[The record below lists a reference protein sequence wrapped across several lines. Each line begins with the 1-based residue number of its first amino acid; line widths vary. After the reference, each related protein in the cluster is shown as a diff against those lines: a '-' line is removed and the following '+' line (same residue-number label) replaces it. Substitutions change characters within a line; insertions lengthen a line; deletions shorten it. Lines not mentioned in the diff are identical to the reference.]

1 MRRDAELNR
10 RRLLDAAAALFAE
23 RGLDAT
29 LNDIA
34 HHAGVGVGTA
44 YRRFANKAEI
54 LDALFDERLAEVT
67 AHAEAAL
74 ENHDAWD
81 GFVDFLEN
89 SLTMQM
95 DGRGVTVLLNNPYL
109 DDDRVQEAQDRV
121 APLVEQI
128 VERAKQQGT
137 LRPDF
142 EPTDAIHIQIALS
155 AVMDLSRETKPT
167 LYRRYLTIFLD
178 GLRTDRATTALP
190 VQALNTGQSHE
201 ALTADRRHRRH
212 GQTADAPRSIHV
224 DRNREQHRPG
234 RLTAPPSSSGC
245 TTAVNGWQGHRGS
258 GPASI
263 RMQELPR
270 CEGELLWEIFY
281 TRELR

>member
-1 MRRDAELNR
+1 VNLHEDRDVPPRLRRDAQLNR
-10 RRLLDAAAALFAE
+10 RRLLDAAAELFAE

-67 AHAEAAL
+67 AHAGAAL
-74 ENHDAWD
+74 ENPDAWD

-89 SLTMQM
+89 SLTMQR

-109 DDDRVQEAQDRV
+109 DENRVHEARDRV

-155 AVMDLSRETKPT
+155 AVIDLSREAEPT

-178 GLRTDRATTALP
+178 GLRTGRATTSLP
-190 VQALNTGQSHE
+190 VQALSAGQSHE
-201 ALTADRRHRRH
+201 ALTGDRRRSHR
-212 GQTADAPRSIHV
+212 GQTADAPRSSHV
-224 DRNREQHRPG
+224 DRNR
-234 RLTAPPSSSGC
+234 
-245 TTAVNGWQGHRGS
+245 
-258 GPASI
+258 
-263 RMQELPR
+263 
-270 CEGELLWEIFY
+270 
-281 TRELR
+281 

>member
-1 MRRDAELNR
+1 MDLQEHKGGPPRLRRDAELNR
-10 RRLLDAAAALFAE
+10 RRLLDAAAELFAE

-54 LDALFDERLAEVT
+54 LDALFDERLSEVT
-67 AHAEAAL
+67 AHAGAAL
-74 ENHDAWD
+74 ENPDAWD

-89 SLTMQM
+89 SLTMQL

-109 DDDRVQEAQDRV
+109 GDDRVQEARDRV

-155 AVMDLSRETKPT
+155 AVIDLSRETEPT
-167 LYRRYLTIFLD
+167 LYRRYLTMFLD

-201 ALTADRRHRRH
+201 ALTGDRRHGRR
-212 GQTADAPRSIHV
+212 GQQTRPAASHV
-224 DRNREQHRPG
+224 DRNRSQR
-234 RLTAPPSSSGC
+234 
-245 TTAVNGWQGHRGS
+245 
-258 GPASI
+258 
-263 RMQELPR
+263 
-270 CEGELLWEIFY
+270 
-281 TRELR
+281 